1 MATIHEMP
9 ASSTQPPEASAP
21 IALPGPWAR
30 KNTYCP
36 ATWARLAMTSTSE
49 ATIAQPPAQ
58 PVLGPN
64 ARAAQMNVVPQSGS
78 ALFSSLKPIEHSSI
92 GTNASRAT
100 SGDFSPTAATT
111 KKRVAARLYAGAVE
125 ATPMAT
131 LDARP
136 RAPGLR
142 PLLLDCSTGCTPR
155 LGRAMARLPVG
166 HRSGTPSPGRAQ
178 TRRLGGTAISQAAV
192 TATGQMVSRRP
203 GDTQAEAWHA
213 GAPSV

>member
-166 HRSGTPSPGRAQ
+166 HRSGKPPARGHAGGGMARGRA
-178 TRRLGGTAISQAAV
+178 LSEGAAYRAV
-192 TATGQMVSRRP
+192 HPPSRI
-203 GDTQAEAWHA
+203 QEAPLA
-213 GAPSV
+213 NEACGEQR